1 VNSGALSQSPS
12 PPIPQLASSLF
23 GKARIQALAWAAFL
37 FTLTSWPSPP
47 RVPLVSGIPNFDKL
61 VHFTLY
67 AVQSSLVYRS
77 VRWPGLSR
85 FSLARVL
92 AVVGVMAVWGAVDE
106 THQTWIPGRA
116 MEGDDVA
123 ADVAGAAAG
132 AAAASVLSRRGERA
146 GA

>member
-1 VNSGALSQSPS
+1 M
-12 PPIPQLASSLF
+12 
-23 GKARIQALAWAAFL
+23 QALAWAAFL
-37 FTLTSWPSPP
+37 FTLTCWPSPP
-47 RVPLVSGIPNFDKL
+47 RVPIVSGIPNFDKL

-67 AVQSSLVYRS
+67 AVQAWLVYRS

-92 AVVGVMAVWGAVDE
+92 AITGVMAVWGVVDE
-106 THQTWIPGRA
+106 THQTWIPERS

-132 AAAASVLSRRGERA
+132 AVTSSVASRKRA
-146 GA
+146 DPTLRSG